1 MWCKIYY
8 KIIKYK
14 KSIILNLINWIMPI
28 TALIICVQNPSDKKT
43 YLPVREYNLSNVGYF
58 FQNTAKDSFKFVLN
72 WFLY

>member
-1 MWCKIYY
+1 
-8 KIIKYK
+8 
-14 KSIILNLINWIMPI
+14 MPI